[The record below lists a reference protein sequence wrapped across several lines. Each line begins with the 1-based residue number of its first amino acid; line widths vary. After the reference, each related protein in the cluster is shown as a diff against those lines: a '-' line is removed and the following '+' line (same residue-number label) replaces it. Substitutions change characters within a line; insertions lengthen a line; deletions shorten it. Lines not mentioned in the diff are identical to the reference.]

1 MTWVCVLLT
10 HWHLLDSLLRW
21 TGTHPHCLL
30 GTSFLLILLATV
42 EGWIMAFKDIKV
54 LIPGTCEYYLLWQKE
69 LANVIKLKILRWE
82 DYPGLSKL
90 ALNVITGILTRG
102 QHRGV

>member
-1 MTWVCVLLT
+1 M
-10 HWHLLDSLLRW
+10 
-21 TGTHPHCLL
+21 
-30 GTSFLLILLATV
+30 V

-82 DYPGLSKL
+82 DYPGLSWW
-90 ALNVITGILTRG
+90 ASIIIRIFIRG
-102 QHRGV
+102 RRVVREEGRCYSADFED

>member
-1 MTWVCVLLT
+1 MGMRLI
-10 HWHLLDSLLRW
+10 DSLAFAGFIIKW
-21 TGTHPHCLL
+21 TGTHPHCLI
-30 GTSFLLILLATV
+30 GISFLLILLATV

-82 DYPGLSKL
+82 DYPGLSK
-90 ALNVITGILTRG
+90 
-102 QHRGV
+102 